1 MFFRSFEI
9 ALYYLGI
16 PSTLPCLLIYEAK
29 YSYEHFTHN
38 GKILYC
44 IGQGPKSSHGHP
56 SGNQSISKQ
65 IFLNGTANQYL
76 YPAFRVFSNCVE
88 YMGNYRLVSFKKVM
102 SFEGFV
108 YFEYRLFRFNITRMN
123 TNLPAYEPIQN
134 VESEDCPTA

>member
-1 MFFRSFEI
+1 MFFRSFDT

-56 SGNQSISKQ
+56 SGNQSILKQ
-65 IFLNGTANQYL
+65 IFLNLRVNQDL

-108 YFEYRLFRFNITRMN
+108 YFEYKLFRFNMTPIDKK
-123 TNLPAYEPIQN
+123 LPAYKPKAQEELEN
-134 VESEDCPTA
+134 